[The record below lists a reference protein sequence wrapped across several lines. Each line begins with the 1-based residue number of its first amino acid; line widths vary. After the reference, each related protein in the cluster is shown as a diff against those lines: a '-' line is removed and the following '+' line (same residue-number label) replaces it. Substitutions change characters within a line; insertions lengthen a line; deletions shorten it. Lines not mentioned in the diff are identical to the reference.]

1 MTERFDYARYVALFN
16 AGEDERL
23 VDEFWRDDCEMLTA
37 ERQVKGRDGLKAFLA
52 WAHDGVRET
61 LHPVAV
67 ARDGDTVLAE
77 VDIAFTATR
86 DHPDFALGALK
97 AGERFVIKF
106 FAVYELEDE
115 RIRRLKTMRWPIGR
129 GVEQAVA

>member
-1 MTERFDYARYVALFN
+1 MSERFDYDRYVALFN
-16 AGEDERL
+16 AGDDDRL
-23 VDEFWRDDCEMLTA
+23 VDEFWRPDCEMLTA

-52 WAHDGVRET
+52 WAHDGVRES

-77 VDIAFTATR
+77 VDIAFTASR
-86 DHPDFALGALK
+86 DRLDFVLGPLK

-106 FAVYELEDE
+106 CAIYELEGE
-115 RIRRLKTMRWPIGR
+115 QIRRLKTMRWPTGR
-129 GVEQAVA
+129 GVEQVIP